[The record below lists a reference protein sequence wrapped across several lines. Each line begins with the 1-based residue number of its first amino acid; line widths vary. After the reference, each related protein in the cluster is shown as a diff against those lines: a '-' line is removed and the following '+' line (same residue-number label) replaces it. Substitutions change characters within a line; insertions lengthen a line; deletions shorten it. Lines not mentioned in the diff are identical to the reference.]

1 MYPGVG
7 EGVLY
12 AEEVKHF
19 CAQPDGP
26 EVAEEGVCRA
36 FFFGAV
42 EEEGGEADI
51 HTLVVGQAEGVPVAL
66 LVGRTEGQ
74 A

>member
-12 AEEVKHF
+12 TEEVEDLG
-19 CAQPDGP
+19 AEPDAL

-36 FFFGAV
+36 FFLGAV
-42 EEEGGEADI
+42 EEEGGEADVY
-51 HTLVVGQAEGVPVAL
+51 TLVVGQAQGVAVAL

-74 A
+74 T